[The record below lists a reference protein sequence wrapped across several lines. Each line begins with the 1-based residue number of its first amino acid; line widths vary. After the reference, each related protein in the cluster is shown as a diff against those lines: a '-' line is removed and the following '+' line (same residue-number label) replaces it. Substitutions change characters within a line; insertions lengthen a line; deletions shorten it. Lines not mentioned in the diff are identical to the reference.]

1 MKKKIVLMLSLVFAF
16 VCIFAI
22 SVSAQDRT
30 SISYTDFDGVTHD
43 VPVVKYDVTRE
54 AVKEAIDKADNLNIK
69 DVSAMMDDGAY
80 TIVKATD
87 GSLTAYPTWYLIEPI
102 DGSAISEIRYG
113 YLNSVSGKTYERG
126 AIRYIEFP
134 EGMTY
139 VRNNSVF
146 GLKNGSSPYER
157 NVTEFVIP
165 STVNAIQAESFSSM
179 PYLKKVW
186 IKPDNTIKDIPN
198 TTFSNSTN
206 LEYIQFENL
215 NKLEAIGGL
224 TNCNL
229 TGDIDLSNTQLKTI
243 RDTCFKYNLNMGKI
257 TLPDTVEVIEDGAFQ
272 NTGNAY
278 LASSYLPK
286 NLTSVGKLFFAYN
299 TNLLDTYI
307 FPEGVTELPNEP
319 FQDSK
324 VAGGPEGKE
333 LNVVFLGEVTGV
345 VYLNGNG
352 HQKHAEK
359 VTVYFAKNSLS
370 DYNQNGFYI
379 KPSGS
384 SVTSVPGAIRAAFCE
399 ETYQNV
405 DGKITGIEYIY
416 ITNTAGTSYTAD
428 MVNDAENG
436 FDFANHKHF
445 GTREITKE
453 TCGKDGFVGTN
464 CFICDLQIGE
474 VIPATGNHTTTDDH
488 DCTTDLVCEVCEN
501 VVVEA
506 LKHIIDT
513 TYNYG
518 SGYAQNGEKR
528 VGCTRVGC
536 QHGTTTVIL
545 PLFNSYGYSKDEV
558 GEGVSY
564 KVFINKEALDE
575 YTAYLEAEKGEEV
588 SVVYGV
594 VAAISGG
601 EESKPVNSNGEV
613 ADGYSALI
621 AEASKTNFV
630 ILEVKLCGIT
640 EKSLAL
646 NCNAY
651 IIFDGTVY
659 YINGDETNSYAKN
672 ITYNSL

>member
-1 MKKKIVLMLSLVFAF
+1 MKKRIILMLSLVFAF
-16 VCIFAI
+16 VCIFTI

-87 GSLTAYPTWYLIEPI
+87 GSLTAYPTWYLIEPV

-146 GLKNGSSPYER
+146 GLRNGSSPYER

-165 STVNAIQAESFSSM
+165 STVNTIQAESFSSM

-186 IKPDNTIKDIPN
+186 IKPGNTIKDIPN

-215 NKLEAIGGL
+215 TELEAIGGL

-243 RDTCFKYNLNMGKI
+243 RNTCFQYNLNMGKI

-278 LASSYLPK
+278 LASPYLPK
-286 NLTSVGKLFFAYN
+286 NLTSVGNRFFAYN
-299 TNLLDTYI
+299 TNLLEAYI

-384 SVTSVPGAIRAAFCE
+384 SVTSVPNAIRAAFCE
-399 ETYQNV
+399 GTYKNV

-416 ITNTAGTSYTAD
+416 ITSTAGTSYTAD

-453 TCGKDGFVGTN
+453 TCGKDGFVGTS
-464 CFICDLQIGE
+464 CFICDSQIGE
-474 VIPATGNHTTTDDH
+474 VIPATGNHTTVDDH
-488 DCTTDLVCEVCEN
+488 DCTTALVCTVCNN
-501 VVVEA
+501 VLTEA
-506 LKHIIDT
+506 LEHIIET
-513 TYNYG
+513 QYLYEN
-518 SGYAQNGEKR
+518 GYAQNGEKI
-528 VGCTRVGC
+528 VGCTREGC
-536 QHGTTTVIL
+536 EHGTTTAI
-545 PLFNSYGYSKDEV
+545 PKLFDSYGYSKNEV
-558 GEGVSY
+558 GEGISC
-564 KVFINKEALDE
+564 KVFVNKLAVEDYKSYLQSKNAEATIE
-575 YTAYLEAEKGEEV
+575 
-588 SVVYGV
+588 YGV
-594 VAAISGG
+594 VAAIAATDGD
-601 EESKPVNSNGEV
+601 SKPVDTNGTV
-613 ADGYSALI
+613 AEGYNAVI
-621 AEASKTNFV
+621 ASLTNTNYA
-630 ILEVKLCGIT
+630 ILEVKLCGISNKDL
-640 EKSLAL
+640 EL

-651 IIFDGTVY
+651 IIIDANVY
-659 YINGDETNSYAKN
+659 YINDDETNDYAKKV
-672 ITYNSL
+672 TYNKL